1 MEPSLGLDVSKDK
14 VDVALLV
21 DGKLKHKKITNNPS
35 GFEQLAK
42 WLIRQKVDNVHAC
55 LESTGSYGDALATF
69 LCDQDHA
76 VSMVNPARIKGFAQ
90 SELVRTKTDKNDAS
104 VIARFCQAL
113 RPALWVPP
121 AVEVREL
128 QALVRRLGSLQGMLG
143 QETNR
148 LDVAEEVVK
157 PSINEVVVHLKQQI
171 KELSRRIKD
180 HIDQHPKLKEQKDL
194 LISIPGISDKTSALV
209 LAEARDITGYA
220 SARQLAAYAGVSPR
234 QHQSG
239 SSVRGKTR
247 MAKTG
252 NARLRKALYWPAIV
266 AMTHNPAINAL
277 KLRLQ
282 KAGKANMAIIGAAMR
297 KLLHIVY
304 GVLKSGRPFDPN
316 FHILA

>member
-1 MEPSLGLDVSKDK
+1 MLPALGLDVSKSK

-21 DGKLKHKKITNNPS
+21 DGKLKHKKITNNPA
-35 GFEQLAK
+35 GFDQLAL
-42 WLIRQKVDNVHAC
+42 WLTRQKVDTVHAC
-55 LESTGSYGDALATF
+55 LESTGSYSEALAIF
-69 LCDQDHA
+69 LADQGHD
-76 VSMVNPARIKGFAQ
+76 VSLVNPARVKGFAQ
-90 SELVRTKTDKNDAS
+90 SEMVRTKTDKNDAS

-113 RPALWVPP
+113 NPSLWMAPAP
-121 AVEVREL
+121 EIREL
-128 QALVRRLGSLQGMLG
+128 QALVRRLDALQGMLG

-148 LDVAEEVVK
+148 LDVAEDIVK
-157 PSINEVVVHLKQQI
+157 SSIDNAIDHLKAQI
-171 KELSRRIKD
+171 KELTKQIND
-180 HIDQHPKLKEQKDL
+180 HIERHPQLKDQKDL
-194 LISIPGISDKTSALV
+194 LVSIPGISDKTSALL
-209 LAEARDITGYA
+209 LAETRDISGYC

-266 AMTHNPAINAL
+266 AMTHNPAIHAL

-282 KAGKANMAIIGAAMR
+282 QAGKANMAIIGAAMR

-304 GVLKSGRPFDPN
+304 GVLKSGLPFNPN
-316 FHILA
+316 IHLSA